1 MLNNN
6 EKHIYIYIYFQFTL
20 RSITCCIIDKT
31 SILFSREFTFFDEV
45 NIALRKLTRI
55 ERFIL
60 VKTTLKLASWATR
73 KKRNVTSLHEET
85 DEHYR

>member
-1 MLNNN
+1 MKNIY
-6 EKHIYIYIYFQFTL
+6 IYIYIYFQFTL
-20 RSITCCIIDKT
+20 QSITCCIIDKT

-60 VKTTLKLASWATR
+60 VTTTLKLASWATR

-85 DEHYR
+85 DKHYR